1 MNRLELIEQIKK
13 KKSFLCVGL
22 DSDIN
27 KIPNE
32 FLAKPNPI
40 LSFNKA
46 VIDATKDYCVAY
58 KPNIAFYEALG
69 SKGWDIL
76 GETLEYIPKEIFTI
90 ADAKRGD
97 IGNTAN
103 LYAKTFFETY
113 NFDSVTVAPYMGRDS
128 ILPFLEYE
136 DKWTI
141 VLGLT
146 SNEGSKDFQFNKLKD
161 DSFLFEKVVKTI
173 CSWGNPNNLMFVVG
187 ATQMENIQRVREL
200 AKEHFFLI
208 PGVGAQGGDL
218 SEVVKYAKNED
229 IGMLVNSSRGIIY
242 AKTEEDFS
250 TSVKFAAQDLQ
261 EKMAKFIL

>member
-1 MNRLELIEQIKK
+1 MNRKELIEQIRI

-27 KIPNE
+27 KIPKE
-32 FLAKPNPI
+32 FLENPNPI
-40 LSFNKA
+40 LAFNKA
-46 VIDATKDYCVAY
+46 VIDATKDFCVAY

-76 GETLEYIPKEIFTI
+76 GETLDYIPQEIFTI

-146 SNEGSKDFQFNKLKD
+146 SNEGSKDFQFNKLQNG
-161 DSFLFEKVVKTI
+161 SFLFEKVVDTI
-173 CSWGNPNNLMFVVG
+173 CSWGNSSNLMFVVG
-187 ATQMENIQRVREL
+187 ATQMENIQRVRDI

-229 IGMLVNSSRGIIY
+229 VGMLVNSSRAIIY
-242 AKTEEDFS
+242 ADSKEDFS
-250 TSVKFAAQDLQ
+250 SSVKVAAQALQ
-261 EKMAKFIL
+261 QKMAKFI